1 MQETA
6 YSEPNN
12 YKDIIMGTPVFS
24 GVPFISYL
32 CIRNAAVKRNRA
44 CFPDVISSSVP
55 VCAPLPGPYGW
66 RGGYCPG
73 KLHGPLAAGDAGKP
87 CQGVVVCGRPE
98 PVHRCAEALRPDG
111 NPSLRRG
118 RPRLRSEREA
128 RLWAAVDALPEMR
141 RRCLLMAKRDGLSY
155 KEIAQDLGL
164 SENTVRNHI
173 SRALET
179 LREEGPQILNAVF
192 LFF

>member
-1 MQETA
+1 MYYRPLCLYALHYLGHTDGVEDIVQESFTA
-6 YSEPNN
+6 LWQQE
-12 YKDIIMGTPVFS
+12 MPVNHVK
-24 GVPFISYL
+24 GWLY
-32 CIRNAAVKRNRA
+32 AAVRNRCIDA
-44 CFPDVISSSVP
+44 LRRSGRTETLPCDWDGPSSDDE
-55 VCAPLPGPYGW
+55 
-66 RGGYCPG
+66 
-73 KLHGPLAAGDAGKP
+73 AAG
-87 CQGVVVCGRPE
+87 
-98 PVHRCAEALRPDG
+98 
-111 NPSLRRG
+111 
-118 RPRLRSEREA
+118 RSEREA